1 MFGTCGVLRGLYVY
15 FYYVSVCYDT
25 KICLSMVV
33 SFLGG
38 RTLSL
43 YRQNCF
49 DTTCKYMIQSFLACP
64 YTLPYEDTGR
74 VW

>member
-38 RTLSL
+38 RLDLIMHYIVKTALTQHAS
-43 YRQNCF
+43 
-49 DTTCKYMIQSFLACP
+49 I
-64 YTLPYEDTGR
+64 
-74 VW
+74 

>member
-1 MFGTCGVLRGLYVY
+1 MFGTCGVLRELHVY

-38 RTLSL
+38 RLDLITVQRIVKTTLTRHAS
-43 YRQNCF
+43 
-49 DTTCKYMIQSFLACP
+49 I
-64 YTLPYEDTGR
+64 
-74 VW
+74 